1 MFPLLFPFYHLQTL
15 HLPLIIKR
23 FSFVLHRV
31 DFLSQF
37 TQFLLHHLPPLFLV
51 SYSPPPS
58 CPSCRGPHPSRTTFT
73 APSSPSPPLPSWP
86 CPCSIFS
93 SVFIIPMPFTISNI
107 SLGDL
112 LSCFRPRGLLPGL
125 TTLLVDKVDRELV
138 GLEVK
143 VLLLLPPRLVR
154 LNGDEFIF
162 TKLKDWSET
171 LQNNSNNLQTDC
183 LQITLSLNFLHFP
196 KAR

>member
-1 MFPLLFPFYHLQTL
+1 
-15 HLPLIIKR
+15 
-23 FSFVLHRV
+23 
-31 DFLSQF
+31 
-37 TQFLLHHLPPLFLV
+37 
-51 SYSPPPS
+51 
-58 CPSCRGPHPSRTTFT
+58 
-73 APSSPSPPLPSWP
+73 
-86 CPCSIFS
+86 
-93 SVFIIPMPFTISNI
+93 MPFTISNI
-107 SLGDL
+107 SL

-171 LQNNSNNLQTDC
+171 LQNNSNNFIISPG
-183 LQITLSLNFLHFP
+183 QILFTIICIVFSKSVYTLHP
-196 KAR
+196 MV